1 MAKQQTPKVVS
12 KKHLARLERER
23 LQKRYLLIGTIVVV
37 VLVVGVIIY
46 GVLDQTVLAGLKPV
60 AKVGNQTITTN
71 EFVLRTSYERSRL
84 VQQFGSTMQFAQSFG
99 SDPTF
104 ASYFASTLTDIQTKL
119 ADPVSFGNSVLD
131 IMVDDI
137 LIENKAK
144 ELNLSVSDQE
154 IDNALHE
161 GFGYFPRGTPTPS
174 VTPTEFSTPTLSL
187 TQKALISPTPTPTV
201 GPTSTLEP
209 SATPLPATP
218 TLLIPVTATVQP
230 SITPTLEPSPTPTPY
245 TLEGFK
251 TEFNKF
257 LTELKTIKY
266 TEKDIRALIS
276 TQLLRKKVND
286 VITKDLKPEEEQV
299 SARHILVKDEATAQ
313 DVVKRLKAGE
323 DFGKLAKELS
333 QDTGTKDNGGDLG
346 WFGRGKM
353 VAPFEE
359 AAFKLAVGQI
369 SDPVKSDFGYH
380 VIQVIGHDIR
390 PISSADFNT
399 LIQTT
404 FNNWLKS
411 ASAKETINRYAET
424 VSKVAPAT
432 PAIPDQLLQAL
443 QQLQQIQ
450 QQQQQQQ
457 VPDLI
462 QPTQESGTPQPT
474 QPSGTPEPTTQ
485 P

>member
-46 GVLDQTVLAGLKPV
+46 GVLDQTVLVGLKPV

-71 EFVLRTSYERSRL
+71 DFVLRTSYERSRL
-84 VQQFGSTMQFAQSFG
+84 VQQFESTIQFAQSFG

-119 ADPVSFGNSVLD
+119 ADPVTFGNSVLD
-131 IMVDDI
+131 TMIDDI
-137 LIENKAK
+137 TILNKAK

-161 GFGYFPRGTPTPS
+161 GFGYFPNGTPTPS
-174 VTPTEFSTPTLSL
+174 VTPTEFLTPTLSL
-187 TQKALISPTPTPTV
+187 TEKALVSPTPTPTIA
-201 GPTSTLEP
+201 PTSTLEP

-218 TLLIPVTATVQP
+218 TPLVTTTPTVQP

-245 TLEGFK
+245 TQEGYN
-251 TEFNKF
+251 TEFNNF
-257 LTELKTIKY
+257 LTQLKTIKY
-266 TEKDIRALIS
+266 TEKDIRALVS
-276 TQLLRKKVND
+276 MQLLRKKVFD
-286 VITKDLKPEEEQV
+286 VITKDMKPEEEQV
-299 SARHILVKDEATAQ
+299 WARHILVKDEATAQ
-313 DVVKRLKAGE
+313 DVIKRLKAGE
-323 DFGKLAKELS
+323 DFGNLAKELS
-333 QDTGTKDNGGDLG
+333 QDTGTNDIGGDLG

-353 VAPFEE
+353 VAPFED

-380 VIQVIGHDIR
+380 VIQVLGHEIR
-390 PISSADFNT
+390 PISSADFDT
-399 LIQTT
+399 LKQTT
-404 FNNWLKS
+404 FTEWLKS
-411 ASAKETINRYAET
+411 FSAKETINRYADT

-432 PAIPDQLLQAL
+432 PAIPDQDLQAL

-450 QQQQQQQ
+450 QQQQA
-457 VPDLI
+457 PDLT
-462 QPTQESGTPQPT
+462 QPSQESGTPQPT
-474 QPSGTPEPTTQ
+474 QQSGTPEPTTQ